1 MEECLS
7 IDSPNN
13 CWCEKNWTP
22 FMISEMEDAVVY
34 QWSPMEVYRIVNNG
48 DTNNLEKLI
57 TYNIKNDIFSKYR
70 GSSVFTRI
78 GDNLLCVVHF
88 SEGEYLKRKYFHALV
103 LIDGSS
109 MKPLQYSN
117 NFYFS
122 EEDGVEF
129 CTGFAI
135 IDMKYQFWVSVRDGN
150 PMKVSINMD
159 SIPLCNKVLCK

>member
-1 MEECLS
+1 M
-7 IDSPNN
+7 
-13 CWCEKNWTP
+13 
-22 FMISEMEDAVVY
+22 
-34 QWSPMEVYRIVNNG
+34 
-48 DTNNLEKLI
+48 
-57 TYNIKNDIFSKYR
+57 
-70 GSSVFTRI
+70 

-122 EEDGVEF
+122 EDAGVEF

-135 IDMKYQFWVSVRDGN
+135 IDMKYQFWISVRDGN